1 MSKAEMNG
9 KKILIT
15 GGPTN
20 EPIDEVMKITNMSTG
35 SFSISLTEAFAKG
48 GYEVTLILN
57 KGVKY
62 KDIPENVDLIRVE
75 TTDEMMNAIKEQSEE
90 KIFNKNLLTFLF
102 HNGNKKP
109 VGSC

>member
-75 TTDEMMNAIKEQSEE
+75 TTDEMMNAIK
-90 KIFNKNLLTFLF
+90 I
-102 HNGNKKP
+102 KP
-109 VGSC
+109 T